1 MSIFTQE
8 QATTMVLN
16 EKYNEG
22 RLEGRLEGLE
32 QGITTVAKSL
42 KNSGMD
48 MDLIIKYT
56 GLTKEQIM
64 KL

>member
-1 MSIFTQE
+1 
-8 QATTMVLN
+8 MVLK

-22 RLEGRLEGLE
+22 VAYGLEQGLERGLEQGLE